1 MRGYLFT
8 ALWGIV
14 VWIFATL
21 FFVLFGKQVLFSP
34 GSSSFVMSILLL
46 IVGTAILLVGTTSLY
61 LWFDKSENASLKFG
75 IIGAIVGLTL
85 DTFSLSNHQYI
96 FPQLSESQVIAFTVW
111 MSFAYAL
118 YLIIPTMINERNKK
132 GKGWFKLA
140 RQD

>member
-14 VWIFATL
+14 VWFFATL

-46 IVGTAILLVGTTSLY
+46 IVGTAILLVGMTFFY
-61 LWFDKSENASLKFG
+61 LLFDKSENSSLKFG
-75 IIGAIVGLTL
+75 LIGTIIGLTL
-85 DTFSLSNHQYI
+85 DTFSLSNHRYI
-96 FPQLSESQVIAFTVW
+96 FPNLSDSQVVAFTVW

-118 YLIIPTMINERNKK
+118 YLIIPTLINERNKK
-132 GKGWFKLA
+132 RLV
-140 RQD
+140 